1 MSIIDRQDRLWLAR
15 TGRGFSQA
23 RLGEALRCE
32 IDGGVSAA
40 FISQLEMGKKN
51 GRVAMWEALARA
63 LRVRPAWLLYGEGR
77 WPAGVPTE
85 RACPGVLA
93 IAAAPP
99 TTTGSAAAAG
109 G

>member
-1 MSIIDRQDRLWLAR
+1 MSITDRRDRLWLAR

-23 RLGEALRCE
+23 RLGEALRNE

-51 GRVAMWEALARA
+51 GRVAMWEALAKA
-63 LRVRPAWLLYGEGR
+63 LRVRPAWLLYGDGR

-85 RACPGVLA
+85 RAAASVLTLPA
-93 IAAAPP
+93 PADVERAAV
-99 TTTGSAAAAG
+99 AG